1 MYVDYYYG
9 YCCILQMLPVTVVA
23 FRCRQI
29 EKYTSVTV
37 LLHPMILRSRLLQ
50 GEKMAELTNIPVVS
64 FLFYDILSSM

>member
-1 MYVDYYYG
+1 
-9 YCCILQMLPVTVVA
+9 MLPVTVVA

-50 GEKMAELTNIPVVS
+50 GEKNDRTDKYTRCFFSVLRHTQFDVP
-64 FLFYDILSSM
+64 YDILSNLQL